1 MHYNFY
7 GWENANAKPIN
18 ELYPSI
24 NSPIDLYNALSEIW
38 CAETCAPRLRGDWTK
53 ENMTK
58 GQCSITAFLA
68 QDIFGGKVYGIPM
81 EGGNFHC

>member
-38 CAETCAPRLRGDWTK
+38 CAETCAPRLRGDWT
-53 ENMTK
+53 
-58 GQCSITAFLA
+58 
-68 QDIFGGKVYGIPM
+68 
-81 EGGNFHC
+81 